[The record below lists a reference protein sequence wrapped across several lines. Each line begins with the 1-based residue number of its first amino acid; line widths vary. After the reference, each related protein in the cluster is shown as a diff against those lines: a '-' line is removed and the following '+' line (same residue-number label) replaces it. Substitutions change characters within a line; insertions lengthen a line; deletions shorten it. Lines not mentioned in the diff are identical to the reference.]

1 MEKAF
6 ERKEKIKNSF
16 FCHLFFPPRSGKNK
30 STMELDSFLLALD
43 AVEGD
48 PPGLHRDCK
57 RCK

>member
-1 MEKAF
+1 MER
-6 ERKEKIKNSF
+6 EEKTKTKKSKLVFTISF
-16 FCHLFFPPRSGKNK
+16 PSLLKKIN
-30 STMELDSFLLALD
+30 TMELDSFLLALD

>member
-1 MEKAF
+1 VEREEKTKTKKSKLVF
-6 ERKEKIKNSF
+6 TISFPSLLKKIN
-16 FCHLFFPPRSGKNK
+16 
-30 STMELDSFLLALD
+30 TMELDSFLLALD